1 MVNSKSGRASR
12 VRETVGLGGT
22 VGGKPQYSR
31 RGVNLDKLTMT
42 RKEKYST
49 TTAHSKSQVSATV
62 PHCKLKTK
70 NYTQYHTCKCDAAVT

>member
-31 RGVNLDKLTMT
+31 RGVNLVKKNTVQPQHTVIVRLAQLYLIASS
-42 RKEKYST
+42 KPKT
-49 TTAHSKSQVSATV
+49 THNITHANAMRRSHR
-62 PHCKLKTK
+62 
-70 NYTQYHTCKCDAAVT
+70 